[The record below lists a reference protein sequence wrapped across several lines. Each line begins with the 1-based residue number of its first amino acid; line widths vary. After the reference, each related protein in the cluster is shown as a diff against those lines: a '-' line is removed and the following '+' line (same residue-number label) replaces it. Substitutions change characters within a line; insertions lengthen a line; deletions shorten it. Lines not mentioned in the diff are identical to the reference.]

1 MLSFWREM
9 ERRKAEQ
16 EKWMKKLGR
25 GSCTAYQVGDQV
37 CVQNQHTGQ
46 WSVKGTVS
54 EVIEH
59 DNGNSKTYM
68 VSTEEGG
75 NYLRNGRFIKLRL
88 SKLKT
93 RKRVSFALG
102 A

>member
-1 MLSFWREM
+1 M
-9 ERRKAEQ
+9 ERRKSEQ
-16 EKWMKKLGR
+16 ARWMKKLGR
-25 GSCTAYQVGDQV
+25 GSRSCMAYKVGDQV
-37 CVQNQHTGQ
+37 RVQNQQTGQ

-59 DNGNSKTYM
+59 NDGNSKTYQ

-75 NYLRNGRFIKLRL
+75 TYLRNGRFIKLRL
-88 SKLKT
+88 SKLK
-93 RKRVSFALG
+93 KKLCVSFALG